1 MNIIDNIREI
11 RLQKGITQEAIA
23 DALNVDTSVVSNIEK
38 GKRELRVSEL
48 EKVANVLEVETIY
61 LLTYPKKYVDSSFIN
76 DKSAA
81 QSKVS
86 ITFEVAPE
94 KHQMLIDL
102 LTESNPNG

>member
-11 RLQKGITQEAIA
+11 RLQKGITQEAVA

-48 EKVANVLEVETIY
+48 EKVANALGVDPIY

-76 DKSAA
+76 DQNAA
-81 QSKVS
+81 HSRVS

-94 KHQMLIDL
+94 RHQMLIDL
-102 LTESNPNG
+102 LTKSNQ